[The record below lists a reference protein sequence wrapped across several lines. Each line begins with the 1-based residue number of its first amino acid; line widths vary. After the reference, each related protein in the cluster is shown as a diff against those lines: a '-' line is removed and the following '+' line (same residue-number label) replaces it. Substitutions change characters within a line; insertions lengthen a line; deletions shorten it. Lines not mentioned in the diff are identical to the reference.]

1 MDDQTRFV
9 VETSTVVE
17 YYEYSSHFLSKSL
30 VTTLSTIFEQGYFE
44 SAEKSHSKMR
54 ILMGVIERNVGA
66 VTLNLTGADLSGC
79 SLQKADLSGADLS
92 RANLSRACLYD
103 ADLSGA
109 NLSESTLFEANF
121 EGCNLTKANFSAT
134 ELCHATFFKANLSEA
149 NLSNADLS
157 YSRLVGANL
166 SKANLSNA
174 NLSYSLL
181 VLANLSS
188 ANLCRVN
195 LSQAS
200 VSGADF
206 DGANLSESYLPET
219 IKTAQLLNTSLIGA
233 KCNNDDISEMI
244 KEQEKE
250 KAFKKY
256 QLLSQIIGE
265 FTFEKT
271 GFPVELTN
279 QIGRDLI

>member
-1 MDDQTRFV
+1 MHKAEVPEERLLNFLIGKVSLEECLGKNTWMTRFV

-30 VTTLSTIFEQGYFE
+30 VTTLSTIFKQGYFE

-134 ELCHATFFKANLSEA
+134 M
-149 NLSNADLS
+149 
-157 YSRLVGANL
+157 SR
-166 SKANLSNA
+166 
-174 NLSYSLL
+174 YLL
-181 VLANLSS
+181 
-188 ANLCRVN
+188 
-195 LSQAS
+195 
-200 VSGADF
+200 
-206 DGANLSESYLPET
+206 
-219 IKTAQLLNTSLIGA
+219 
-233 KCNNDDISEMI
+233 
-244 KEQEKE
+244 
-250 KAFKKY
+250 
-256 QLLSQIIGE
+256 
-265 FTFEKT
+265 
-271 GFPVELTN
+271 
-279 QIGRDLI
+279 